1 MTRYASEPLISII
14 IPTYNRPKQLTACLL
29 SLVRSEYPRDRFEVI
44 AVDDGSDQ
52 PMDSVVTG
60 FENRLNIKLIRQKNA
75 GPAAA
80 RNKGAEHAK
89 GVFLA
94 FTDDDCQP
102 RPDWLRVLAKYCT
115 GNSCHL
121 IGGST
126 INSLPRNLFSSASQN
141 LVSYL
146 YQYYNGQNRNMT
158 FFASNNML
166 LPARHFR
173 EIGGFNTSFPLAAG
187 EDREFCDRWQ
197 HNGFHTIY
205 APEAVVQHTHAMTL
219 CSFWRQHFNYG
230 RGAFYFHR
238 IRAGRCHT
246 TLKIEPFSFYRDLLI
261 FPVLQSKGL
270 KSFLLTGLMFV
281 SQLANSLGFF
291 WEMRRQKI
299 VLGHDD
305 NHIF

>member
-1 MTRYASEPLISII
+1 VTRYASEPLISII

-126 INSLPRNLFSSASQN
+126 INSLPRNLFC
-141 LVSYL
+141 
-146 YQYYNGQNRNMT
+146 
-158 FFASNNML
+158 
-166 LPARHFR
+166 